1 MIAIIPNV
9 LDAAAL
15 AQLYGLID
23 GATFV
28 DGKLTA
34 GARAKRV
41 KNNEM
46 LKHDS
51 TAATEVNKLIM
62 AKLFGNN
69 LFSRIALPKTA
80 RPIMINRYEPGMGY
94 GAHVDNPM
102 MGRQPAM
109 RSDISLTLFLNEP
122 RDYDGGELTILLD
135 YGHSAIKLP
144 AGHAVIYPS
153 SSLHRVSP
161 VTRGSRL
168 VAVTWVQSLVRDPAR
183 RQVLFDIDRL
193 RVKLEQL
200 APDAVEADLAFK
212 THANLLR
219 MWAET

>member
-1 MIAIIPNV
+1 MITIIPDV

-15 AQLYGLID
+15 AQLRALLAD
-23 GATFV
+23 ATFV

-51 TAATEVNKLIM
+51 AASTEANKLIL
-62 AKLFGNN
+62 AKLLASN
-69 LFSRIALPKTA
+69 LFNRVALPKSA
-80 RPIMINRYEPGMGY
+80 RPIMINRYEPGMAY
-94 GAHVDNPM
+94 GAHVDNAV

-109 RSDISLTLFLNEP
+109 RSDISLTLFISDP
-122 RDYDGGELTILLD
+122 REYDGGELTIMVD

-144 AGHAVIYPS
+144 AGHVVAYPS
-153 SSLHRVSP
+153 SSLHRVAP
-161 VTRGSRL
+161 VTRGTRM
-168 VAVTWVQSLVRDPAR
+168 VAVTWVQSLIRDPAR

-193 RVKLEQL
+193 RAKLEQL
-200 APDAVEADLAFK
+200 APDSVEADIAFK

>member
-1 MIAIIPNV
+1 MITIIPDV

-15 AQLYGLID
+15 AHLRSLLS
-23 GATFV
+23 GAPFV

-51 TAATEVNKLIM
+51 AAATEANKLIM
-62 AKLFGNN
+62 AKLLGNN
-69 LFSRIALPKTA
+69 LFSRVALPKSA
-80 RPIMINRYEPGMGY
+80 RPIMINRYEPGMAY

-109 RSDISLTLFLNEP
+109 RSDISLTVFISDPGE
-122 RDYDGGELTILLD
+122 YDGGELTILVD
-135 YGHSAIKLP
+135 YGQSAIKLP
-144 AGHAVIYPS
+144 AGHAVVYPS
-153 SSLHRVSP
+153 SSLHRVAP
-161 VTRGSRL
+161 VTRGTRV
-168 VAVTWVQSLVRDPAR
+168 VAVTWVQSLVRDPAQ
-183 RQVLFDIDRL
+183 RQILFDIERL
-193 RVKLEQL
+193 RIKVEQL
-200 APDAVEADLAFK
+200 APDSVEADIAFK

>member
-1 MIAIIPNV
+1 MITIIPDI

-15 AQLYGLID
+15 AQLRALLAD
-23 GATFV
+23 ATFV

-51 TAATEVNKLIM
+51 AAATEANKLILG
-62 AKLFGNN
+62 KLLASA
-69 LFSRIALPKTA
+69 LFNRATLPKST
-80 RPIMINRYEPGMGY
+80 RPIMINRYEPGMAY
-94 GAHVDNPM
+94 GAHVDNAL
-102 MGRQPAM
+102 MGRQPAL
-109 RSDISLTLFLNEP
+109 RSDISLTLFISDPGE
-122 RDYDGGELTILLD
+122 YDGGELTIMVD

-144 AGHAVIYPS
+144 AGQVVLYPS
-153 SSLHRVSP
+153 SSLHRVAP
-161 VTRGSRL
+161 VTRGTRI
-168 VAVTWVQSLVRDPAR
+168 VAVTWVQSLVRDPAQ
-183 RQVLFDIDRL
+183 RQVLFDLDRL
-193 RVKLEQL
+193 RVKLEQV
-200 APDAVEADLAFK
+200 APESIEADVAFK